1 MDAHGLDGKTLQP
14 GADDKTVLKGDE
26 GGGKE
31 TKRPTK
37 PPPGKPKPTV
47 AIEPYAAVR
56 FSVSDRRPADT
67 QPPPVTPYRL
77 SKRSATLPGTA
88 AILPGDDRA
97 QPRPDRAQPRPDRV
111 PDQTG
116 EADAPWNKNVEGLV
130 YADLDL
136 RSCGSRVLLKP
147 ETVYAAIIK

>member
-1 MDAHGLDGKTLQP
+1 MDAHGLDRKTSQP

-47 AIEPYAAVR
+47 AIEPYAVVR

-67 QPPPVTPYRL
+67 QPPPVTPYHL
-77 SKRSATLPGTA
+77 SKRSATLPDTA

-97 QPRPDRAQPRPDRV
+97 QTEPSRAQTEPDRAQTEPRRGPGTR
-111 PDQTG
+111 
-116 EADAPWNKNVEGLV
+116 NVEGLV
-130 YADLDL
+130 YAHTLWVKGDCKAKDSL
-136 RSCGSRVLLKP
+136 RWHR
-147 ETVYAAIIK
+147 